1 MSQLEVRNL
10 SKKFQEGGSEVEA
23 LQNVSFKVNEHEFV
37 AVLGP
42 SGCGKTTLLRVIAGL
57 VSPSSGE
64 VVYHGNNKSG
74 DIGFVFQDYALFD
87 WKTVEEN
94 LVTAQKMADQK
105 VSHERV
111 ETYLEMVDLKEFSDS
126 YPGELSGGMRQRLG
140 VARALIYDPDLV
152 LMDEPFGAL
161 DELTKESLYSDFR
174 EILEETDKTV
184 IYVTHD
190 IEEAYLFADRMLVFS
205 ETGNIAEEIDLSSKA
220 PREKEVLSTE
230 QFFDTKDKV
239 MDVIGGSEHEM
250 D

>member
-1 MSQLEVRNL
+1 MSQLKIRNL
-10 SKKFQEGGSEVEA
+10 SKKFDEGKKEVKA
-23 LQNVSFKVNEHEFV
+23 LQNISFQVNEHEFV

-57 VSPSSGE
+57 VSPSNGE
-64 VVYHGNNKSG
+64 VIYNNGNHGSG

-94 LVTAQKMADQK
+94 LITAQRMANQE
-105 VSHERV
+105 VSSERV
-111 ETYLEMVDLKEFSDS
+111 QRYLEMVELEKFADS

-161 DELTKESLYSDFR
+161 DELTKENLYGNFQK
-174 EILEETDKTV
+174 ILERTNKTV
-184 IYVTHD
+184 VYVTHD

-205 ETGNIAEEIDLSSKA
+205 ETGKIQEEIDIESET
-220 PREKEVLSTE
+220 PRQKDVLSTDE
-230 QFFDTKDKV
+230 FFEVKEKV
-239 MDVIGGSEHEM
+239 MNIIGGNK
-250 D
+250 

>member
-10 SKKFQEGGSEVEA
+10 SKEFGNGKMEVEA
-23 LQNVSFKVNEHEFV
+23 LQNVSFSVESQEFV

-42 SGCGKTTLLRVIAGL
+42 SGCGKTTLLKIIAGL
-57 VSPSSGE
+57 IQPTEGKIVYREGE
-64 VVYHGNNKSG
+64 KLKRG

-94 LVTAQKMADQK
+94 LITAQRMANQK
-105 VSHERV
+105 VSSERV
-111 ETYLEMVDLKEFSDS
+111 QRYLEMVGLEEFAYS

-161 DELTKESLYSDFR
+161 DELTKENLYGKFE

-190 IEEAYLFADRMLVFS
+190 IEEAYLFADRLLVFS
-205 ETGNIAEEIDLSSKA
+205 ETGKIEDDIDIESEA
-220 PREKEVLSTE
+220 PRDKEVLSTDE
-230 QFFDTKDKV
+230 FFEVKEKV
-239 MDVIGGSEHEM
+239 MNIIGG
-250 D
+250 DK